1 MTQQIIDQLAKKIW
15 NYHLLNHK
23 LKKADCILTLG
34 SHDLRVAERAAEL
47 FFDGLAPY
55 IVFAGNRGRFT
66 SDWKETEAYLFS
78 QKALKMGVP
87 KDSIFIEDKSTNTG
101 ENILFTK
108 KLLAQNKLKP
118 QKFIVVTKPFMER
131 RAYATFKKQWP
142 KKEIIVTSPKI
153 SFDDYP
159 TKEYPKERMINSIA
173 ADFQRIKIY
182 PKKGFQIPQEIS
194 KDVWSAYE
202 QLIKLGYNKHLIKE

>member
-1 MTQQIIDQLAKKIW
+1 MPQSVDNLAKKIW

-34 SHDLRVAERAAEL
+34 SHDLRVAERAAQL
-47 FFDGLAPY
+47 FFDGLAPF

-66 SDWKETEAYLFS
+66 SDWKDTEAYLFS
-78 QKALKMGVP
+78 LVALKMGVP
-87 KDSIFIEDKSTNTG
+87 KEKILIEDKSTNTG

-108 KLLAQNKLKP
+108 KLLQEKNFNP

-131 RAYATFKKQWP
+131 RAFATFKKQWFG
-142 KKEIIVTSPKI
+142 KNVIVTSPKI
-153 SFDDYP
+153 SFDKYP
-159 TKEYPKERMINSIA
+159 TKEYPKERLINSIV

-182 PKKGFQIPQEIS
+182 PAKGFQIPQDIPP
-194 KDVWSAYE
+194 DVWSAYE
-202 QLIKLGYNKHLIKE
+202 QLVKLGYNKHLIK